1 MSDTGS
7 SAHDQYDESIRLAN
21 ELGTMLRERGWTCAT
36 AESCTG
42 GLIGHLITS
51 IAGSSDYFLGG
62 VIAYSNDAK
71 IHHLSVSPE
80 TLDIVGAVSPET
92 AAQMAAGA
100 RRALTADLG
109 ISSTGI
115 AGPGGAT
122 DRKPVGL
129 IYIGASTPDGDEVRE
144 LRLSGDRLGNINETA
159 LAALRLSLDMLQQ

>member
-1 MSDTGS
+1 MSGTGS
-7 SAHDQYDESIRLAN
+7 SAHDQQDESLRLAN
-21 ELGTMLRERGWTCAT
+21 ELGTKLRGRGWTCAT

-42 GLIGHLITS
+42 GLIGHLVTS

-71 IHHLSVSPE
+71 IRHLGVSPE
-80 TLDIVGAVSPET
+80 TLDTVGAVSPET
-92 AAQMAAGA
+92 AGQMAAGA
-100 RRALTADLG
+100 RRALGTDLG

-129 IYIGASTPDGDEVRE
+129 IYIGVSTPDRDEVRE
-144 LRLSGDRLGNINETA
+144 LRLSGDRLGNINATA

>member
-1 MSDTGS
+1 
-7 SAHDQYDESIRLAN
+7 
-21 ELGTMLRERGWTCAT
+21 MLRERGWTCAT

-71 IHHLSVSPE
+71 IRHLGVARE
-80 TLDIVGAVSPET
+80 TLDSVGAVSPET

-100 RRALTADLG
+100 RRALGADFG

-129 IYIGASTPDGDEVRE
+129 IYIGLSTPDSEEVRE
-144 LRLSGDRLGNINETA
+144 LRLSRDRIGNINETA
-159 LAALRLSLDMLQQ
+159 RAALQLSLDVLQQ